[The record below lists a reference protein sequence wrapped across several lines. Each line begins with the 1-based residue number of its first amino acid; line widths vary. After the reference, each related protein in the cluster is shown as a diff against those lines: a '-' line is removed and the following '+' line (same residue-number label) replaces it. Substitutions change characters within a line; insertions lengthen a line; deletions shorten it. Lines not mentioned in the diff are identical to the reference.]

1 MSKGFFKWQ
10 RNPFKIWQSYVGL
23 VVASFFP
30 LPSWGGFVPMILSF
44 RNFANW
50 NLLIWILTLSILASG
65 FFFGASTK
73 RGRDNFLPY
82 AVGFGLLPFIIIA
95 LVIFGGF

>member
-1 MSKGFFKWQ
+1 MTNFFKWQ

-30 LPSWGGFVPMILSF
+30 LPTLGGYIPLISGFNYIFYWDLFLWV
-44 RNFANW
+44 FAF
-50 NLLIWILTLSILASG
+50 SILASG

-73 RGRDNFLPY
+73 RGRDNFLQY
-82 AVGFGLLPFIIIA
+82 AIAFGLIPFFI
-95 LVIFGGF
+95 LGLFIFGGF